1 MINKDWSAAPGRF
14 RRISAVAPK
23 RFPRI
28 MAVALSLAL
37 LLITGCTAGSDL
49 KNPAGSPAE
58 TKLAYAA
65 ADGLYVRDMTGLLSD
80 RESVGKAGAGLQG
93 EPVRIYEGAG
103 LAGPVF
109 SQDGTRLMFKQ
120 MLEQT
125 SEETGA
131 YRSILYAYDFKTGQT
146 VKVLDDPVSYN
157 AGPGG
162 SFVVSTEAGQ
172 ILGVDFSVEDPGDS
186 GKAGGS
192 GEQSGSVLALKTEEL
207 QVWPE
212 AVEKHPLVSI
222 QYDNLMPSPD
232 FHYLAYNVRVK
243 DDRTDNRPEGFGP
256 YYSGGLYVLDWDT
269 GKAATVVKPVR
280 ATEEIMGNDPKP
292 GPWSPDGKTLWAWD
306 GPQSA
311 SLTADGINGFFYH
324 ADTGKHTEFSPMLLA
339 YDENISYS
347 GEGTAAIL
355 TGAGREMFS
364 DKSVDLV
371 ADYSGPTA
379 KFQEVEAIAK
389 KGLVPAMPQLSADGS
404 TLYFAGVDKKTIGAY
419 PLKRQ
424 IYSLK
429 LDQSQ
434 ELRQITSNPEYRN
447 ESPILLK
454 NQKDLIFGRAGT
466 EDYDNRMEIWMT
478 SVDGKDEIKLAGWM
492 ESENENQWEMEGYND
507 YYGRG
512 SWRGIFTIYDGTK

>member
-1 MINKDWSAAPGRF
+1 
-14 RRISAVAPK
+14 
-23 RFPRI
+23 
-28 MAVALSLAL
+28 MAVTLAL
-37 LLITGCTAGSDL
+37 ILVLITGCTAGSDL

-58 TKLAYAA
+58 TRLAYAA
-65 ADGLYVRDMTGLLSD
+65 ADGIYVRDLTDLLSG
-80 RESVGKAGAGLQG
+80 RESVGKAESGLQG

-120 MLEQT
+120 MSEQT
-125 SEETGA
+125 SEETGD
-131 YRSILYAYDFKTGQT
+131 YRSTLYAYDFKTGQA

-162 SFVVSTEAGQ
+162 SFVVSTEAGR

-186 GKAGGS
+186 GESDDAGKIDGS
-192 GEQSGSVLALKTEEL
+192 GEQGGLALALKTEEL

-212 AVEKHPLVSI
+212 DVEKHPLVSI

-269 GKAATVVKPVR
+269 GKAATVVEPIR

-292 GPWSPDGKTLWAWD
+292 GPWSPDGKTLWVWN

-324 ADTGKHTEFSPMLLA
+324 ADTGKPTEFSPMLLA

-347 GEGTAAIL
+347 REGTAAVL

-379 KFQEVEAIAK
+379 KFQEAEAIAK

-424 IYSLK
+424 LYSLK

-434 ELRQITSNPEYRN
+434 DLRQITSDPEYRN
-447 ESPILLK
+447 ESPILLN
-454 NQKDLIFGRAGT
+454 NQKDLIFGRAGAR
-466 EDYDNRMEIWMT
+466 DYDGRMEIWMT
-478 SVDGKDEIKLAGWM
+478 SVDGKDEIKLAGWT
-492 ESENENQWEMEGYND
+492 EPENGNQWVMERYND

-512 SWRGIFTIYDGTK
+512 NWSGIFTIYDGTK